1 MLFPENSPKKKL
13 FVKKIRI
20 CGYLPKVIKKGQRR
34 WYLINTSAS
43 ETSKTGNII
52 ILFSLSRIWSI
63 IYSIRSYWVVIFC
76 VSLIICIS
84 LIWFSCL
91 LGCLL
96 LLLNTLGLLLTWI
109 VYWLNVYIIRIF
121 HVLEYLLFLSI
132 KYISIT
138 ILLFISSTT

>member
-1 MLFPENSPKKKL
+1 MYLEFLENPCWIFSKL
-13 FVKKIRI
+13 ISFRFSFS
-20 CGYLPKVIKKGQRR
+20 L
-34 WYLINTSAS
+34 LIISII
-43 ETSKTGNII
+43 II

-63 IYSIRSYWVVIFC
+63 IYSIRGYWVVIFC
-76 VSLIICIS
+76 ISLIICIS

-138 ILLFISSTT
+138 ILLFVSSTT